1 MSISHN
7 PIVYYGNECS
17 NSINI
22 KEIILDLSNLD
33 IFSINDINKAIILN
47 DNIIY
52 NTLIISNSLFENDLN
67 LSAIINIQY
76 CKTLIADNSN
86 LTTLN
91 LDTVP
96 RNIKVLSLKDNNINE
111 FANIKRTKKCKSL
124 LKLDLS
130 NNEITRQSNY
140 RVRLLDMIPSLV
152 YIDGNKISKL
162 ERRESK
168 ELNKGIINGLSK
180 KEKEDKKST
189 TLTNNHNI
197 IESLKQQLVNAETL
211 EEIDRLEQE
220 LSKYS

>member
-1 MSISHN
+1 MSTSHN

-22 KEIILDLSNLD
+22 KEIILDLSSVD
-33 IFSINDINKAIILN
+33 IFSTNDINKAIILN
-47 DNIIY
+47 DNILY
-52 NTLIISNSLFENDLN
+52 NTLIISNSIFENDLN